1 MNGKNIGY
9 IRVSSI
15 DQNTARQLEGVPLD
29 KTFIDTC
36 SGKDTRRPGLMACL
50 DYVREGDTL
59 HVHSIDRLARNL
71 ADLLRLVRGLTR
83 KGVTVHFH
91 NERLIFNGDDSP
103 LQNLLFQVVG
113 ACVEFERSLIRERR
127 REGQAKAKELGVH
140 CGRPSK
146 IPPHA
151 HMAIL
156 QRRRNGDTLA
166 VIAGEYGVSPSCI
179 AKLCERLAAEHA
191 SEEYNGPKE
200 TISGSTAD
208 DALRPDGQSGGRAAG
223 GSPHR

>member
-1 MNGKNIGY
+1 MASVGY
-9 IRVSSI
+9 IRVSTLE
-15 DQNTARQLEGVPLD
+15 QNAARQLDQVPLD
-29 KTFIDTC
+29 KVFSDAA
-36 SGKDTRRPGLMACL
+36 SGCDADRPALKACL
-50 DYVREGDTL
+50 EYLREGDTL

-71 ADLLRLVRGLTR
+71 ADLLRLVRSLTR
-83 KGVTVHFH
+83 NGVAVHFH
-91 NERLIFNGDDSP
+91 TERLIFNGDDSP

-156 QRRRNGDTLA
+156 QRRRNGETLA

-179 AKLCERLAAEHA
+179 AKLCERLAAEQTGEKCDDP
-191 SEEYNGPKE
+191 EEKE
-200 TISGSTAD
+200 IISGSKAD
-208 DALRPDGQSGGRAAG
+208 DALRPDGRSGGRTTG
-223 GSPHR
+223 TSP